1 MTKADDDARKN
12 TFLLFFSAHC
22 CFAAAQTATTG
33 VFTDTLP
40 HFTFFFYYFV

>member
-1 MTKADDDARKN
+1 MTKAEDDARKN
-12 TFLLFFSAHC
+12 TFLLFSAHC